1 MEEYRSFATPDE
13 VKEWVNNNY
22 SIAELSDLSFDISNP
37 DNNVALFLY
46 KGVGYR
52 RMNKNVRKG
61 GLTDERV
68 AELQSLL
75 LSKRIKE
82 SIEVER
88 FVDFKEWIILLRK
101 TSWGRIYEY
110 PAFLSTTML
119 SKDYGIEDIAWRRH
133 VVKIQIP
140 QGTPGIYIP
149 EINKDRPEFEILLPH
164 HIKLCRIKDDVFR
177 VVI

>member
-1 MEEYRSFATPDE
+1 MEEYRSFDTSDE

-22 SIAELSDLSFDISNP
+22 SVAELSDLTFDISNP
-37 DNNVALFLY
+37 ENNVALFLY

-52 RMNKNVRKG
+52 RMNENVRKG
-61 GLTDERV
+61 NLTNEWV

-88 FVDFKEWIILLRK
+88 FVDFKEWMILLGK
-101 TSWGRIYEY
+101 TSWGRFYKY

-119 SKDYGIEDIAWRRH
+119 SKDYGIEDIAQRRH

-140 QGTPGIYIP
+140 QGTPGTYIP
-149 EINKDRPEFEILLPH
+149 EVNKDRPEFEVLLPY